1 MAHFPIF
8 SSLQRLPGSCVPF
21 GTILFSSP
29 DPRVGRLV
37 GVKVQSSLTHV
48 VKGLVTANF
57 YNLLGTLKQARTQ
70 LSQSQQLLNALTFDR
85 QTTETALSSMQVECS
100 VRVGPSVDEA
110 VAVARQAAIDVVG
123 LLEFKTVSFDS
134 LGLSLLLRQ
143 QPLLVSVPTCSRW

>member
-1 MAHFPIF
+1 M
-8 SSLQRLPGSCVPF
+8 
-21 GTILFSSP
+21 
-29 DPRVGRLV
+29 
-37 GVKVQSSLTHV
+37 
-48 VKGLVTANF
+48 TANF

-134 LGLSLLLRQ
+134 LGLSLLLR
-143 QPLLVSVPTCSRW
+143 